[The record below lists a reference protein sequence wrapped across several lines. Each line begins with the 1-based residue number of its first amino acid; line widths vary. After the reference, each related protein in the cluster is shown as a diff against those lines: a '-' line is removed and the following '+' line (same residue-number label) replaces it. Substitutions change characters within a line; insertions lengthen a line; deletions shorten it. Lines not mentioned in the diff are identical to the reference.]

1 MTRRAKI
8 WRNIGI
14 AAAAI
19 IVALAITAIQVVQ
32 TDWFRGYVKAKIIS
46 AVADGT
52 GGRVELGA
60 VVKLAVSLFELDI
73 GMVVFASQKQEL
85 SARGRNLS
93 AQLFYNV
100 LSQGYEGQL
109 SFQPLYVVS
118 GQNTPVTL
126 TVTLPVGLQRDRVD

>member
-60 VVKLAVSLFELDI
+60 FTFDWRHLRSILTDLVIHGEEPAGSAPYIRVSRVQLDMRLFTGIHHLFDIAYLAIDRPEVNI
-73 GMVVFASQKQEL
+73 MVFPN
-85 SARGRNLS
+85 GRT
-93 AQLFYNV
+93 NV
-100 LSQGYEGQL
+100 
-109 SFQPLYVVS
+109 P
-118 GQNTPVTL
+118 TPRTK
-126 TVTLPVGLQRDRVD
+126 